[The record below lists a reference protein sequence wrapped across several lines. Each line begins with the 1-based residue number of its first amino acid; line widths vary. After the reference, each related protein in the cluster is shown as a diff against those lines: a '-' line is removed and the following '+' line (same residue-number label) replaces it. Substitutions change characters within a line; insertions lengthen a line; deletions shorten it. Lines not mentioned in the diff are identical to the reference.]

1 MSSESK
7 NSNEIEKDTNLSSKR
22 NINKQQLSTGDEH
35 LKTESKNPSNKF
47 SKRKKIIIIT
57 ISISLLLI
65 IAALILIIGHFKFDW
80 FTKKNELILEQNREL
95 NLVARYLEKKYAIN
109 YYDLEGLDKKNS
121 K

>member
-7 NSNEIEKDTNLSSKR
+7 NSNEIENDTNLSSKR
-22 NINKQQLSTGDEH
+22 NINKNIEKQQISTGDEH
-35 LKTESKNPSNKF
+35 LKTESKNPSNQF

-80 FTKKNELILEQNREL
+80 FTKK
-95 NLVARYLEKKYAIN
+95 K
-109 YYDLEGLDKKNS
+109 
-121 K
+121 